1 MASKRRLQFNYWI
14 KSSPTRLKIWEG
26 LTFAM
31 RPVGWLLDFLVF
43 LIVRSLV
50 ALLRVLGPDRSS
62 NLIGSIAR
70 IIGPKLP
77 NSRIAR
83 DALKASFPEK
93 SQEEIETIVRGVWEN
108 LGRVAG
114 EFVHLPKMWDYDPDK
129 PNTGR
134 IEFTPRTAELYNL
147 LRDDGK
153 PAIFVTAH
161 FANWELPAVA
171 AFAHGL
177 DTAVVYKAPTNRG
190 FAELVRET
198 RTGAM
203 AELISS
209 ARHSVFTMTKVL
221 QEGRHLGLVVDQH
234 FAGGVPVTMFGRK
247 TLASPLPARLARNV
261 DCPVHAVRA
270 IRLPNN
276 RFRLELSEE
285 LQLPRDAE
293 GKVDI
298 ALATQKISDV
308 FEGWI
313 REAPEQWLWL
323 HRRWRDKR

>member
-1 MASKRRLQFNYWI
+1 MSLPFKVKFYYWVKTT
-14 KSSPTRLKIWEG
+14 KSGQLFWRFVVKPYQRV
-26 LTFAM
+26 
-31 RPVGWLLDFLVF
+31 RDFFVWIF
-43 LIVRSLV
+43 VRSIV
-50 ALLRVLGPDRSS
+50 GVIRMLGPDRSS
-62 NLIGSIAR
+62 NFVGGVAR
-70 IIGPKLP
+70 RIGPKLP
-77 NSRIAR
+77 NSKIAR
-83 DALKASFPEK
+83 TNLKASFPEK
-93 SQEEIETIVRGVWEN
+93 SEEEIEDIVRGVWEN

-114 EFVHLPKMWDYDPDK
+114 EFVHLPKMWDYNPEH

-134 IEFTPRTAELYNL
+134 IEFTPRTAELYNE

-177 DTAVVYKAPTNRG
+177 DTAVVYKAPTNAG

-209 ARHSVFTMTKVL
+209 QKHSVFTMTKVL

-234 FAGGVPVTMFGRK
+234 FYGGVPITMFGRK
-247 TLASPLPARLARNV
+247 THASPLPARLARNV

-270 IRLPNN
+270 VRLPGN
-276 RFRLELSEE
+276 RFRMELTEE

-293 GKVDI
+293 GKIDI
-298 ALATQKISDV
+298 NAATQKISDV

-313 REAPEQWLWL
+313 REYPDQWLWL
-323 HRRWRDKR
+323 HRRWR

>member
-14 KSSPTRLKIWEG
+14 KSNPVRLRIW
-26 LTFAM
+26 LTLTALM
-31 RPVGWLLDFLVF
+31 RPLVWLLNGLVF
-43 LIVRSLV
+43 IFVRSLV
-50 ALLRVLGPDRSS
+50 LVMRALGPRLSS
-62 NLIGSIAR
+62 NLAGGIAR
-70 IIGPKLP
+70 GIGPMLP
-77 NSRIAR
+77 NSKIAR
-83 DALKASFPEK
+83 TNLKASFPEK
-93 SQEEIETIVRGVWEN
+93 TDEDIEAIVKGVWEN

-114 EFVHLPKMWDYDPDK
+114 EFVHLPKMWDYDPEN
-129 PNTGR
+129 PNKGR
-134 IEFTPRTAELYNL
+134 IEFAPRTAELYNL

-209 ARHSVFTMTKVL
+209 DRHSVFSMTKVL
-221 QEGRHLGLVVDQH
+221 QDGRHLGLVVDQ
-234 FAGGVPVTMFGRK
+234 FFTGGVPITMFGRK

-261 DCPVHAVRA
+261 DCPVHAVRSV
-270 IRLPNN
+270 RLPDN
-276 RFRLELSEE
+276 RFRMELSEE

-293 GKVDI
+293 GKIDI
-298 ALATQKISDV
+298 NAATQKIADV

-313 REAPEQWLWL
+313 REYPEQWLWL
-323 HRRWRDKR
+323 HRRWREKR